1 MRKHKI
7 KRMAAAVLA
16 IVALAMALSSCS
28 SRVDASAFVKSA
40 LEMQYL
46 GQYDAYM
53 KCMDITEDEAQEL
66 YQEGMEAEVSYLA
79 TILGI
84 EELSDSSEEQLVELY
99 KQICLHSSFEV
110 GEAVLT
116 DEEAKTYSVEVTI
129 KPINLLTLAADD
141 LIANFS
147 NTTDTNDPA
156 YTEAVV
162 EILNRHLPDI
172 ANEDAKTVTVQVLT
186 SDEGVFYLK
195 EEDAN
200 EIVETMIDYSSLFSY
215 E

>member
-1 MRKHKI
+1 MHRI
-7 KRMAAAVLA
+7 KRLTAAVLA
-16 IVALAMALSSCS
+16 VVALAMALSGCS

-46 GQYDAYM
+46 GRYDAYI

-66 YQEGMEAEVSYLA
+66 YQEGMEAEVSYFA
-79 TILGI
+79 AILGI

-162 EILNRHLPDI
+162 EILSRHLPDI
-172 ANEDAKTVTVQVLT
+172 DNEDAKTVTVQVLT
-186 SDEGVFYLK
+186 SDEGVFYLE

>member
-1 MRKHKI
+1 
-7 KRMAAAVLA
+7 MAAAVLA

-66 YQEGMEAEVSYLA
+66 YQEGM
-79 TILGI
+79 
-84 EELSDSSEEQLVELY
+84 VELY